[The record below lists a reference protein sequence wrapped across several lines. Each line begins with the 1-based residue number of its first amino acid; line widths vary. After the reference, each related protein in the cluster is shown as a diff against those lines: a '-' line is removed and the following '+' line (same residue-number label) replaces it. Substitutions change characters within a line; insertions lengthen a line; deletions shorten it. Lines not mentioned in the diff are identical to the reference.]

1 MMFSSYANFFLYG
14 GSIGLL
20 IGFILLIYFL
30 FRRINWIINI
40 FSKEKKPAPGLLS
53 SLRNL
58 VLIMLW
64 TSLFGMLMF
73 AGFFLR
79 AYQVY
84 TMEEPVAEIYTEPLD
99 IESTSRIT
107 LKQFIGPD
115 SQITK
120 SFLIRG
126 DQWML
131 EGDILKWDNFINFL
145 GLKTRYRLTRIRG
158 RYILTEDELNQQQ
171 TVYSMVDNENHP
183 TWRLLYRY
191 GTNLPFVSTVYGDA
205 VFQVSDSNTAFWV
218 YVTPSGFIVR
228 EK

>member
-1 MMFSSYANFFLYG
+1 MFSAYANFFLYG
-14 GSIGLL
+14 GTIGLL
-20 IGFILLIYFL
+20 VGFVLLFYFL

-40 FSKEKKPAPGLLS
+40 FSKEKKPAPGILS

-64 TSLFGMLMF
+64 TSVFGMLLF

-99 IESTSRIT
+99 TESTCRVT
-107 LKQFIGPD
+107 LKQFVDGD

-120 SFLIRG
+120 SFLIKG

-131 EGDILKWDNFINFL
+131 EGDILKWDNLINFL
-145 GLKTRYRLTRIRG
+145 GLQTRYRLTRIRG

-171 TVYSMVDNENHP
+171 TVYSLVENETHP
-183 TWRLLYRY
+183 TWRLLYKY

-205 VFQVSDSNTAFWV
+205 VFQVSDSNTAYLVF
-218 YVTPSGFIVR
+218 VTPSGFIVR